1 MTGSRKAS
9 AGAGRAPLRQP
20 VALRSGFWSN
30 NTVPMLMRTPSWVP
44 AKAPTAARLH
54 PPLPACPV
62 REGPTGDGWIQE
74 LKHDG
79 FRIVG

>member
-1 MTGSRKAS
+1 
-9 AGAGRAPLRQP
+9 
-20 VALRSGFWSN
+20 
-30 NTVPMLMRTPSWVP
+30 MLMRTPSWVP